1 MTGPG
6 APLTGLAVPAR
17 MPPKPSPSHHTASD
31 HAIDAA
37 SASLRVGRQAM
48 PRPRASWMVAKR
60 AFSTTTWW
68 SMRFADQVIG
78 PATTAGLPCALPASM
93 SGKLLVNMDGW
104 YCRMPSSTQMT
115 PRASW
120 SLRRGSSAAVPTA
133 VAAGG
138 GGAGG
143 GAGRGAADREA
154 LAHVVPP
161 LRN

>member
-17 MPPKPSPSHHTASD
+17 MPPKPSPSHQTASD

-37 SASLRVGRQAM
+37 SASRSVGRQAM
-48 PRPRASWMVAKR
+48 PRPRASWTVAKM

-68 SMRFADQVIG
+68 SMRFADHVIG
-78 PATTAGLPCALPASM
+78 PATTAGLPCAVAASM

-120 SLRRGSSAAVPTA
+120 SLRRASSAAAPTA
-133 VAAGG
+133 SPARP
-138 GGAGG
+138 
-143 GAGRGAADREA
+143 AGR
-154 LAHVVPP
+154 V
-161 LRN
+161 